1 MKNRSYV
8 RDVFR
13 NIGARSIL
21 AALIVFL
28 LTVAATFVGGI
39 QLYNSTKESIVL
51 QGEVN
56 AQQSAMSFDRYLLVR
71 KNTVLLAGNVLNNM
85 LTEDQPVSEILHYLT
100 TESQSIKDSIDKDYT
115 GLYGWV
121 KGQYVDGLGWVPDED
136 YIPTERPW
144 YVETMADDS
153 EITFVSPYLD
163 AQTHTIMMTL
173 ATRLNDGVSVLAL
186 DISLEQIQ
194 EITEEIANQTP
205 DSFCFVLNKDGLV
218 IAHSDP
224 DELGKNYLEET
235 DSLGSSVVHSLYVDG
250 QHQFEL
256 QYGGQKYMVYAENL
270 EGGWYC
276 ASLVNTA
283 EFYRPLQVILAL
295 LVILTLLEAAVFI
308 TVFYHLSSKN
318 LAISIQN
325 VQLGTLGNMYMSIQ
339 DIDLRTDNIRTIHRD
354 HDDEPLCRYVRPER
368 LGYAHGCR
376 SGGGDQLPRDQRTIW
391 QGLR

>member
-121 KGQYVDGLGWVPDED
+121 KGQYVDGVGWVPDED
-136 YIPTERPW
+136 YTAHIGI
-144 YVETMADDS
+144 YHAD
-153 EITFVSPYLD
+153 
-163 AQTHTIMMTL
+163 
-173 ATRLNDGVSVLAL
+173 
-186 DISLEQIQ
+186 
-194 EITEEIANQTP
+194 
-205 DSFCFVLNKDGLV
+205 
-218 IAHSDP
+218 
-224 DELGKNYLEET
+224 
-235 DSLGSSVVHSLYVDG
+235 
-250 QHQFEL
+250 
-256 QYGGQKYMVYAENL
+256 AE
-270 EGGWYC
+270 
-276 ASLVNTA
+276 
-283 EFYRPLQVILAL
+283 
-295 LVILTLLEAAVFI
+295 
-308 TVFYHLSSKN
+308 
-318 LAISIQN
+318 
-325 VQLGTLGNMYMSIQ
+325 
-339 DIDLRTDNIRTIHRD
+339 
-354 HDDEPLCRYVRPER
+354 
-368 LGYAHGCR
+368 
-376 SGGGDQLPRDQRTIW
+376 
-391 QGLR
+391 

>member
-121 KGQYVDGLGWVPDED
+121 KGQYVDGVGWVPDED

-163 AQTHTIMMTL
+163 AQTHTIMLTL

-224 DELGKNYLEET
+224 DELGKNYL
-235 DSLGSSVVHSLYVDG
+235 GR
-250 QHQFEL
+250 
-256 QYGGQKYMVYAENL
+256 N
-270 EGGWYC
+270 
-276 ASLVNTA
+276 
-283 EFYRPLQVILAL
+283 
-295 LVILTLLEAAVFI
+295 
-308 TVFYHLSSKN
+308 
-318 LAISIQN
+318 
-325 VQLGTLGNMYMSIQ
+325 
-339 DIDLRTDNIRTIHRD
+339 
-354 HDDEPLCRYVRPER
+354 
-368 LGYAHGCR
+368 
-376 SGGGDQLPRDQRTIW
+376 
-391 QGLR
+391 

>member
-1 MKNRSYV
+1 MKNRPYV

-121 KGQYVDGLGWVPDED
+121 KGQYVDGVGWVPDED

-144 YVETMADDS
+144 YCGNHVGR
-153 EITFVSPYLD
+153 
-163 AQTHTIMMTL
+163 Q
-173 ATRLNDGVSVLAL
+173 R
-186 DISLEQIQ
+186 
-194 EITEEIANQTP
+194 
-205 DSFCFVLNKDGLV
+205 
-218 IAHSDP
+218 
-224 DELGKNYLEET
+224 NYLC
-235 DSLGSSVVHSLYVDG
+235 
-250 QHQFEL
+250 Q
-256 QYGGQKYMVYAENL
+256 
-270 EGGWYC
+270 
-276 ASLVNTA
+276 
-283 EFYRPLQVILAL
+283 PLSGC
-295 LVILTLLEAAVFI
+295 TNS
-308 TVFYHLSSKN
+308 H
-318 LAISIQN
+318 
-325 VQLGTLGNMYMSIQ
+325 
-339 DIDLRTDNIRTIHRD
+339 H
-354 HDDEPLCRYVRPER
+354 HDDLGHTVERWGQRAGVGHLIGADTGNHRGNCQPDAEQLLLC
-368 LGYAHGCR
+368 A
-376 SGGGDQLPRDQRTIW
+376 Q
-391 QGLR
+391 